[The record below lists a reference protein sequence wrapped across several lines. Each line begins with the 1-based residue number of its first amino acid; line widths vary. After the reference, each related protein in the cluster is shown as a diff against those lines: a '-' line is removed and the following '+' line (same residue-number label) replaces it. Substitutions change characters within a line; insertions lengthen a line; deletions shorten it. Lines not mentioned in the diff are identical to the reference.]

1 MDEEQPLSTTPPD
14 YDPPQWNP
22 PPDDDLPQWTPPPS
36 EPIEDP
42 APLLPP
48 SEPAPPA
55 LEAEVLPPAISDAP
69 ADLAFTPVS
78 AASSVAD
85 RAKTARRMVGA
96 LSLSR
101 IVRWVV
107 GCTALIW
114 LYQNCH
120 HDLPTGVI
128 LDRYAYPESKFLSIE
143 GMQVHCRS
151 VGRGEP
157 ILLLHDANSSLH
169 TWSGWTDALSKKYRV
184 ISVDLP
190 GFGLTGPHPQG
201 SYSAFMYDAFLD
213 SLVQQLALRK
223 FHLAGTGLGAQIA
236 WFYAAENAGRLDKL
250 ILLDAPGLEPRSG
263 SWINWMARTPVVN
276 RVLWS
281 VTPRSFVELMLEDIY
296 ADDAQVTDSL
306 AQRHFD
312 LLLAPGNRRAFTDRA
327 SVSDNRPPVDLV
339 DSIAT
344 PTLILWG
351 AEDTRISP
359 EHAYEFHRR
368 IRGALL
374 RIYQNT
380 GHWPQEENPTKTAQ
394 DVEAFLE
401 GKF

>member
-1 MDEEQPLSTTPPD
+1 MDEEHPLSTTPPD

-22 PPDDDLPQWTPPPS
+22 PPDDDLPQWTPPPP
-36 EPIEDP
+36 EPIEEP

-48 SEPAPPA
+48 SEPVSPA
-55 LEAEVLPPAISDAP
+55 LEAEVLPPAISDTP
-69 ADLAFTPVS
+69 ADLAS
-78 AASSVAD
+78 APASTAPSVAD
-85 RAKTARRMVGA
+85 RAKAARRMVGA

-120 HDLPTGVI
+120 HDLPTGVL

-380 GHWPQEENPTKTAQ
+380 GHWPQEENPAKTAQ

>member
-1 MDEEQPLSTTPPD
+1 MDEEQPLSTPPPE

-22 PPDDDLPQWTPPPS
+22 LPDDDLSSTDWTLPPPEPLDVPLPPPAEPPPAAVAETEILLPPIAPPDAPPPS
-36 EPIEDP
+36 AVPKP
-42 APLLPP
+42 G
-48 SEPAPPA
+48 SR
-55 LEAEVLPPAISDAP
+55 VK
-69 ADLAFTPVS
+69 
-78 AASSVAD
+78 AARQV
-85 RAKTARRMVGA
+85 VGS

-101 IVRWVV
+101 ILRWAV
-107 GCTALIW
+107 GSVLLIW

-120 HDLPTGVI
+120 NDLPTG
-128 LDRYAYPESKFLSIE
+128 LLLERYAYPESKFLSIE
-143 GMQVHCRS
+143 GMEVHCRS

-169 TWSGWTDALSKKYRV
+169 TWAGWTDALSKKYRL

-213 SLVQQLALRK
+213 SLVQHLALRK
-223 FHLAGTGLGAQIA
+223 FHLAGNGLGAQIA
-236 WFYAAENAGRLDKL
+236 WFYAAENADRLDKL
-250 ILLDAPGLEPRSG
+250 ILLDAPGLEPRGG
-263 SWINWMARTPVVN
+263 SWVNWMARTPVLN
-276 RVLWS
+276 RALWS
-281 VTPRSFVELMLEDIY
+281 VTPRSYIALMLEDIY
-296 ADDAQVTDSL
+296 ANDAQVSDSL
-306 AQRHFD
+306 TQRHFD

-327 SVSDNRPPVDLV
+327 SVSDNRPPVDLI

-380 GHWPQEENPTKTAQ
+380 GHWPQEENPSKTAQ